1 LAIGSFANAI
11 RGRTGRIEER
21 TEIVL
26 PAGGLQLACGRD
38 HPARA
43 AQGQRRADVIR
54 PAPNS
59 DGTSFACHDPGY
71 EAARRGSCWNARL
84 PERYPEIIV
93 QAKDERDVVAAI
105 QLANAKGWKVGV
117 RAGGHSW
124 AGNHLRDGGM
134 LLDVSRL
141 DSVAIDPE
149 KMRARAGPGCTGD
162 SLDRLLAGRRLFF
175 PIGHC
180 RGIGLGGYALQGGFG
195 WNSRAVG
202 LACENVIGIDY
213 VGADGV
219 LRHASASEN
228 EKMLWAARGA
238 GPGFFG
244 VVTQFHLKLHPRPP
258 MMGIKLAFY
267 PIGRLEALLRW
278 AERVAADVPRS
289 IELMLAVSRT
299 IPFIHGAGI
308 AVIAPVFADSFAA
321 ARRDLRF
328 MKSRP
333 AGARVATPLLPMR
346 LSWMAAAVMG
356 HYPDGHNYAVDNM
369 WTGGPIDD
377 LLPDLRGIAGTLP
390 TPLSH
395 MLLVNWSPA
404 GPRADMAYSLD
415 DRFYIALYG
424 VWKEA
429 KDDEAASSWATDGMR
444 RMARFATGLQL
455 ADENLGMRP
464 GKFLADAN
472 MARLDALRARYDR
485 DGRFHSYMGRALGGV
500 SPSCGDGEDR

>member
-1 LAIGSFANAI
+1 MPRLAPDF
-11 RGRTGRIEER
+11 E
-21 TEIVL
+21 
-26 PAGGLQLACGRD
+26 
-38 HPARA
+38 
-43 AQGQRRADVIR
+43 
-54 PAPNS
+54 
-59 DGTSFACHDPGY
+59 GTSYARHDPGY

-105 QLANAKGWKVGV
+105 RLANAKGWKVGV

-141 DSVAIDPE
+141 DDVTIDPDG
-149 KMRARAGPGCTGD
+149 MRASAGPGCTGD
-162 SLDRLLAGRRLFF
+162 ALDKLLAKRKLFF
-175 PIGHC
+175 PKGHC
-180 RGIGLGGYALQGGFG
+180 RGIGLGGFLLQGGFG

-219 LRHASASEN
+219 LRHAGASEN
-228 EKMLWAARGA
+228 EEMLWAARGA

-244 VVTQFHLKLHPRPP
+244 IVTAFHLKLHPRPP
-258 MMGIKLAFY
+258 VMGVKLAFY
-267 PIGRLEALLRW
+267 PVSRLEALLRW
-278 AERVAADVPRS
+278 AELVAADVPSS

-299 IPFIHGAGI
+299 TPFIRGAGV

-321 ARRDLRF
+321 ARRDLGF

-333 AGARVATPLLPMR
+333 AGARVAMPLLPMR

-356 HYPDGHNYAVDNM
+356 HYPDRHNYAVDNM
-369 WTGGPIDD
+369 WAGARIDD
-377 LLPDLRGIAGTLP
+377 LLPGLRTIAGALP

-404 GPRADMAYSLD
+404 GPRTDMAYSLD

-424 VWKEA
+424 VWNEA

-444 RMARFATGLQL
+444 LMAPFASGLAL

-464 GKFLADAN
+464 GKVLADAN
-472 MARLDALRARYDR
+472 MARLDALRARHDP
-485 DGRFHSYMGRALGGV
+485 DGRFHSYMGRA
-500 SPSCGDGEDR
+500 